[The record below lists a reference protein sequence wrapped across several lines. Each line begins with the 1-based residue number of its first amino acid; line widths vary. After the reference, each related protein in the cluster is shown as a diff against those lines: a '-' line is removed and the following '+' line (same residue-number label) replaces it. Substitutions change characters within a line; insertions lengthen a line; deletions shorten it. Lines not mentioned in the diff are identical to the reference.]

1 VGILDVRD
9 GDRGVRHPVID
20 DRRSGAVP
28 GGSVCVYAAVS
39 NRCCQ
44 LVGQFGNRRPRPR
57 TPSPSPSTESTPAS
71 KLFFYYKDTLTQPTK
86 TNFLRPRFAAL
97 RVSSH
102 GTCADR
108 TCHENQELACLFERR
123 KMANR
128 PLWIIKVAAVFS
140 PKC

>member
-1 VGILDVRD
+1 MGILDVRD

-97 RVSSH
+97 RPSS
-102 GTCADR
+102 GKLADMLIER
-108 TCHENQELACLFERR
+108 VTKTKSWRVCLSAE
-123 KMANR
+123 KW
-128 PLWIIKVAAVFS
+128 LIDHCGS
-140 PKC
+140 